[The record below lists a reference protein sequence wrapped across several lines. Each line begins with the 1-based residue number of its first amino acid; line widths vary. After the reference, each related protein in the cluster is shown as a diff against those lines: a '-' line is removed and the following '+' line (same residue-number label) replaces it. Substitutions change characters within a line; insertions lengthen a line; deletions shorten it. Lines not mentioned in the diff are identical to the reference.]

1 MWLDRFLTGT
11 YESASKLS
19 RENNVAG
26 DTMAADLVRVRP
38 DAKVGPSAD
47 DIIAAIPQR
56 VHLAVDTQAAHHAGR
71 TALVDDRGSLTYGAL
86 RSAVGSTAEQLS
98 SLGVRVGDRIMV
110 VSENCNQMAVLLL
123 AASKLDAWAIVV
135 NPRLSPREVDQIR
148 DHSGS
153 RRIFLTASVS
163 PEAASHARRYE
174 APTVDVPGLRE
185 IAMTRL
191 NEAANPEPV
200 HADPAWQVAVLIY
213 TSGTTGAPKG
223 VMLTHENLL
232 FSAQTTALIRRMT
245 PDDKLYVVLP
255 ISHIVGISLLIMAF
269 LTGATA
275 RLVARYDP
283 ARMIEALALE
293 GITIVNGVPATY
305 QRLIEHKVVA
315 GLEKIETGPL
325 RLIAV
330 AGAPLDLDLKRKV
343 EQELGLPL
351 LNGYGITECA
361 PGLSCVRLDA
371 PRNDGAVGTL
381 LPGIEARLIS
391 PEGTIC
397 ADGKVCELHVRGRNV
412 MLGYYRAPD
421 LTAKAIDS
429 EGWFNTGDL
438 GRFEGDVL
446 YIAGRT
452 KELIIRSGFNVY
464 PAEVEAVLS
473 THPDVVQCAVVG
485 REIEGNEEVVAFVR
499 LLPDST
505 TIPDDLARHAAPLLT
520 AYKRPSEII
529 VVDSL
534 PSTSTGKILKH
545 KLAELFRA

>member
-1 MWLDRFLTGT
+1 VTGDIVAAGPT
-11 YESASKLS
+11 RRRSATKLGPP
-19 RENNVAG
+19 AG
-26 DTMAADLVRVRP
+26 DILAALPRR
-38 DAKVGPSAD
+38 
-47 DIIAAIPQR
+47 I
-56 VHLAVDTQAAHHAGR
+56 HLAMTAQVARHADR
-71 TALVDDRGSLTYGAL
+71 IALVDDQGSLTYSAL
-86 RSAVGSTAEQLS
+86 QSAATSTAARLS
-98 SLGVRVGDRIMV
+98 SLGIRAGDRIMV

-123 AASKLDAWAIVV
+123 AASMLDAWTIVA
-135 NPRLSPREVDQIR
+135 NPRLSPRELDQIR

-153 RRIFLTASVS
+153 RRMLLTAARS
-163 PEAASHARRYE
+163 PEAASHAERYG
-174 APTVDVPGLRE
+174 APMIDIPGLGD
-185 IAMTRL
+185 IAVTGL
-191 NEAANPEPV
+191 NEPTDPEPV
-200 HADPAWQVAVLIY
+200 HADPARQVAVLIY
-213 TSGTTGAPKG
+213 TSGTTGMPKG

-245 PDDKLYVVLP
+245 PDDKIYVVLP
-255 ISHIVGISLLIMAF
+255 ISHIVGISLLFMTF
-269 LTGATA
+269 LTGASA

-283 ARMIEALALE
+283 ARMMEAFAHE

-305 QRLIEHKVVA
+305 QRLIEHKAVA
-315 GLEKIETGPL
+315 AIETIKTGRL

-343 EQELGLPL
+343 ERDLRLPL

-361 PGLSCVRLDA
+361 PGLSGVKLDA
-371 PRNDGAVGTL
+371 PRTDDAVGTL
-381 LPGIEARLIS
+381 VPGIEARLIS
-391 PEGTIC
+391 PEGTVC
-397 ADGKVCELHVRGRNV
+397 ADGVVGELHVRGRNV

-429 EGWFNTGDL
+429 DGWFNTGDL

-473 THPDVVQCAVVG
+473 THPDVVQCAVIG
-485 REIEGNEEVVAFVR
+485 RKVDGNEEVVAFVR
-499 LLPDST
+499 LLAASKT
-505 TIPDDLARHAAPLLT
+505 TPDDLARHVAPLLT

-545 KLAELFRA
+545 KLAELYRT